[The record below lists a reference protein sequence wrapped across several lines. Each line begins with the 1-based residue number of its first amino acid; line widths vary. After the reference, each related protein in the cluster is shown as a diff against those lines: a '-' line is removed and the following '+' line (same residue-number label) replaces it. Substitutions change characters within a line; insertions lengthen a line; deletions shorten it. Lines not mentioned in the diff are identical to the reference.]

1 MVDGPRTPTR
11 SIAPNFEMSKVILQK
26 EELALLVL
34 SEMRKYGGC
43 DTVASVVILETTDPR
58 AAANWE
64 IGIVIDNGNPEAAQ
78 KAATMVQERLR
89 KSYQLQR
96 T

>member
-1 MVDGPRTPTR
+1 MVDSPEAFTK
-11 SIAPNFEMSKVILQK
+11 SIAPHFEMSKVILQK
-26 EELALLVL
+26 EELAALVL
-34 SEMRKYGGC
+34 SEMRTYGGC
-43 DTVASVVILETTDPR
+43 DSVASVVILETTDPR

-89 KSYQLQR
+89 KSYQLRR